1 MYLCKVKPVQAT
13 SPGATGWPRSPLR
26 ANVSSW
32 LQQLPSLQGVRQVE
46 EQRQKWAFWP
56 APGPRQ
62 ASWQSGV
69 GHQEG
74 MSPHHQ
80 LSRAGQVS
88 GGVVPISLLPQ
99 EAPQG
104 AARPPVKL

>member
-1 MYLCKVKPVQAT
+1 MFQLA
-13 SPGATGWPRSPLR
+13 
-26 ANVSSW
+26 
-32 LQQLPSLQGVRQVE
+32 QQLPSLQGGKREQVE

-69 GHQEG
+69 GHQEEDE
-74 MSPHHQ
+74 SPHPHQ

-88 GGVVPISLLPQ
+88 GGGGASSLLPQ

-104 AARPPVKL
+104 AARPQ